1 MTMITLILCT
11 LLLSGCNK
19 SELSE
24 LPKPEITEGIR
35 GTQFGIDKNINE
47 EINVKTY
54 KNSPLVKKKF

>member
-1 MTMITLILCT
+1 MKKIMTMITLILCT

-35 GTQFGIDKNINE
+35 GTQC
-47 EINVKTY
+47 
-54 KNSPLVKKKF
+54 